1 MLLSTRA
8 SVDGETETRRGQERV
23 LSSSPG
29 GTLLKK
35 AKGNHARPCVTI
47 LLEKQKKM
55 LEIVSR
61 LSKNDQKNCKKLPS
75 CLKQHMVLKHTSS
88 PYG

>member
-35 AKGNHARPCVTI
+35 AKGNHARPCVSNM
-47 LLEKQKKM
+47 Q
-55 LEIVSR
+55 
-61 LSKNDQKNCKKLPS
+61 
-75 CLKQHMVLKHTSS
+75 
-88 PYG
+88 